1 MPDMSSSPQK
11 SIQDYH
17 TQRIHISSSM
27 LTCEHPSE
35 LRTRHNRRAR
45 PDDNAGA
52 AGVFLPASQRLGK
65 SVHMATPPWLS
76 TYLGPVM
83 AVRRG

>member
-17 TQRIHISSSM
+17 TQRIHISSSI

-35 LRTRHNRRAR
+35 FLTTHRRAR

-52 AGVFLPASQRLGK
+52 ADVFLPASQRHGK
-65 SVHMATPPWLS
+65 YLHMATPPWLS

-83 AVRRG
+83 AVRSG

>member
-35 LRTRHNRRAR
+35 LGTTHRRAR

-65 SVHMATPPWLS
+65 YLHMATPPWLS

>member
-1 MPDMSSSPQK
+1 MPDMSPK
-11 SIQDYH
+11 SIQDLH
-17 TQRIHISSSM
+17 TPHIYISSSM

-35 LRTRHNRRAR
+35 LGTTHRRAR

-52 AGVFLPASQRLGK
+52 GVVFLPASLRHGK
-65 SVHMATPPWLS
+65 SLHMATPPWLS